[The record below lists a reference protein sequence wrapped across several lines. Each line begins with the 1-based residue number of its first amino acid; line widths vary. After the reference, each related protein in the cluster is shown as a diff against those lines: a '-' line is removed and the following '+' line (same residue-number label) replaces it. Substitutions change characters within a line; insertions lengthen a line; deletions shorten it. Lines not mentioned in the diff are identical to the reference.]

1 MMGGESIIHHYC
13 IATVKLGIVLM
24 VAGIVIGF
32 IWYKWVR
39 SR

>member
-1 MMGGESIIHHYC
+1 MMAGESVIHYYC

-24 VAGIVIGF
+24 IGAAVIGYV
-32 IWYKWVR
+32 WYKWVR